1 MPVTTSPNP
10 LSVID
15 RLEALNSQRPVTLEG
30 QIQRAHDQLNTIFNG
45 QTYVNAQGKVKP
57 IMFYCSA
64 LYIQLARLESRFDMT
79 TAKTVNGKIAGISKA
94 GFTKKDFMNRYT
106 TGDKKW
112 SGVIP
117 TLKKRLYK
125 RPRRSHHP

>member
-1 MPVTTSPNP
+1 MNLFSISSIKCQVLQVNP

-15 RLEALNSQRPVTLEG
+15 RLEALNSQKLVTLEG

-64 LYIQLARLESRFDMT
+64 S
-79 TAKTVNGKIAGISKA
+79 ISSWL
-94 GFTKKDFMNRYT
+94 G
-106 TGDKKW
+106 
-112 SGVIP
+112 
-117 TLKKRLYK
+117 
-125 RPRRSHHP
+125 